1 MSNINV
7 TAKGMSRY
15 QAQREKGSSRRK
27 VNRWLKI
34 LLTFSIAVVLVFGSL
49 AVTGKFI
56 TSEIGT
62 ETDPQ
67 ALGSWGPGT
76 SFIETRSGNV
86 HILDIGEGEV
96 ILLIHGSSGS
106 IADWQEHVAYPLAE
120 SYRVVAFDSYGFG
133 LSERKDSSEYGHALW
148 EQQAIDVLDALE
160 IDHAVVLGHSAGAMT
175 AVLLAADYPER
186 FRGVIL
192 SGHGLSADPAQMLPF
207 LPGVGEFW
215 AARQSII
222 GDSFSESYKEQA
234 EEVHKIRGTRAAYL
248 AFMRSQYISPTS
260 LRFFKGGYEEIK
272 VSVLQIHGSQ
282 DRSQTIESAQ
292 GLSSRIANSRFV
304 AIEGSD
310 HHTHIEAPDLWLEAV
325 TSFLESLS
333 P

>member
-1 MSNINV
+1 MSNINGS
-7 TAKGMSRY
+7 AKGMSLY
-15 QAQREKGSSRRK
+15 QAQTEKRSFRRK
-27 VNRWLKI
+27 ANRWLKI
-34 LLTFSIAVVLVFGSL
+34 LFSFSIVVVLIFGSL
-49 AVTGKFI
+49 SMAGKLI
-56 TSEIGT
+56 TSRIET

-67 ALGSWGPGT
+67 TLGSWGPGT
-76 SFIETRSGNV
+76 SFLETRSGNV
-86 HILDIGEGEV
+86 HILDIGEGDV

-106 IADWQEHVAYPLAE
+106 IADWQESVAYPLAE

-207 LPGVGEFW
+207 LPGVGELW
-215 AARQSII
+215 AARQSVI
-222 GDSFSESYKEQA
+222 GDRFSDSYMEQA
-234 EEVHKIRGTRAAYL
+234 EKVHQIRGTRAAYL

-272 VSVLQIHGSQ
+272 VPVLQIHGAL
-282 DRSQTIESAQ
+282 DHSQTIDSAR
-292 GLSSRIANSRFV
+292 GLSSRLADSQFV
-304 AIEGSD
+304 TIEGSD
-310 HHTHIEAPDLWLEAV
+310 HHTHIEAPDQWLKAV
-325 TSFLESLS
+325 TIFLENLS
-333 P
+333 H